1 MLPVFSKIVEKPIAN
16 RLFAFLK
23 KNNIFYEYQFGS
35 TPGRNTTHAI
45 LSLVDYIIDSFENS
59 NIGCDIYI
67 DI

>member
-1 MLPVFSKIVEKPIAN
+1 MLPVFSKIVENPIAN

-23 KNNIFYEYQFGS
+23 KKNIFYEYQYGS

-45 LSLVDYIIDSFENS
+45 LSFVDYIIDSFENS